1 MAVDD
6 VAIIIVTHDSAL
18 WILPCLQSVFAH
30 LGGLRADVV
39 VADTESNDRTAELVN
54 AEFPQ
59 ARVIR
64 CQNRGFAYANNQAL
78 ITCNARYVLFLNP
91 DTEIWEGTIGDLVRA
106 MESREDVGLVGVRQ
120 VNPEGRLDRT
130 IRYFPNAVRAFGDAL
145 SAEHLPGRPRWLG
158 ERELDPGAY
167 DREIECDWTSGSFML
182 VRREAIEAAG
192 FLDERFF
199 MYSEETDFCRR
210 ISSAGWAIRHLP
222 TMTIMHHGADPRVT
236 PDIESLSA
244 YNRIVYARKHFS
256 WAHRALYIAAVLLR
270 NGIRSVYAGRGEEGR
285 LRREANRAAVSTLL
299 GRSQVPHG
307 PPSSV
312 SVQPEQPPDSVG
324 VS

>member
-1 MAVDD
+1 M
-6 VAIIIVTHDSAL
+6 
-18 WILPCLQSVFAH
+18 
-30 LGGLRADVV
+30 
-39 VADTESNDRTAELVN
+39 
-54 AEFPQ
+54 
-59 ARVIR
+59 R

-78 ITCNARYVLFLNP
+78 VTCNARYVLFLNP
-91 DTEIWEGTIGDLVRA
+91 DTELWQGTIGDLIRA

-130 IRYFPNAVRAFGDAL
+130 IRYFPNALRAFGDAL

-158 ERELDPGAY
+158 ERELDAGAY
-167 DREIECDWTSGSFML
+167 DRETDCDWTSGSFML
-182 VRREAIEAAG
+182 VRREAIESAG

-210 ISSAGWAIRHLP
+210 ISSAGWTIRHLP
-222 TMTIMHHGADPRVT
+222 TMTIMHHGADARVA
-236 PDIESLSA
+236 PGIESLSA

-256 WAHRALYIAAVLLR
+256 WAHRALYFAAVLLR

-299 GRSQVPHG
+299 GRSPVPHG
-307 PPSSV
+307 PPRSV
-312 SVQPEQPPDSVG
+312 SVQPEQRPDSVR